1 MIPLWYRCFCIVT
14 AEKAGFCQRC
24 AGLCRQS
31 DYSRPAHFVNT
42 VVALREEKLYNVS
55 IKMQEEVH
63 AAMHDRSAT
72 RAFLLAHCRSYPA
85 LEVQDVCKAFYQSVF
100 GCGHLIA
107 DPSAAAEYIREEAAR
122 CGEWYGPLIEPLD
135 GDFCRVHLASL
146 RCGLSAETLAQ
157 LFACSAAVKAGT
169 QAALEE
175 RLAVLQEMSDARML
189 PFDAAQVLRACGS
202 WRSAG
207 FPPLHHSESF
217 RSAYAPAYRVLHKKY
232 AAQLA
237 PLLRPDHL

>member
-1 MIPLWYRCFCIVT
+1 M
-14 AEKAGFCQRC
+14 
-24 AGLCRQS
+24 
-31 DYSRPAHFVNT
+31 
-42 VVALREEKLYNVS
+42 
-55 IKMQEEVH
+55 
-63 AAMHDRSAT
+63 
-72 RAFLLAHCRSYPA
+72 
-85 LEVQDVCKAFYQSVF
+85 QDVCKAFYQSVF

-146 RCGLSAETLAQ
+146 RSGLSAETLAQ

-202 WRSAG
+202 WRAAG

-237 PLLRPDHL
+237 PLLRPGHL